1 MLNMTLR
8 QFLASLLGMATT
20 DSKNMRQKSFQ
31 QRRRVWN
38 DSK

>member
-1 MLNMTLR
+1 MWNMTLR
-8 QFLASLLGMATT
+8 QFLTSLLGMTIT

-31 QRRRVWN
+31 QRRGVWN